1 MLNGVFQELD
11 RYGSMIE
18 FLASGSKDLKEVVAY
33 LKDMGVPESTVRGQ
47 INNIKE
53 GNTVL
58 IVWEEPSTL
67 MLNRIA
73 LESAEDVICKLLKGK
88 KTSEVEDLKAIIAQ
102 RDATIKTMVEK
113 EKALSK
119 ELEEAIK
126 KTLEQPVVIVSTEEI
141 LPPASAWEKQFVTMH
156 KQETAIESNAENQ
169 QEAIPEQTQ
178 KEESVILNYV
188 NYVKRGIQKI
198 FTKSF
203 MSNRVNKLLEK
214 KGQSEFVSDKKY
226 VNNLLATP
234 GLTNQ
239 QKLALYAAFSDY
251 RHTDFERLLNFA
263 GDNNID
269 ADLLIQWVECLGDEQ
284 DFKQIKNALRQF
296 AKPSEYRLKCDLGKE
311 LLLGIWQVM
320 FYKNG
325 VPTRF
330 RLIAETDI
338 EMIREKLGLSESAF
352 TYYDFVT
359 YEEMKENKDE
369 LLFKTRGV
377 SQ

>member
-11 RYGSMIE
+11 RYGCMIE

-73 LESAEDVICKLLKGK
+73 LESAGDVICKLLKGK

-141 LPPASAWEKQFVTMH
+141 LPPASA
-156 KQETAIESNAENQ
+156 
-169 QEAIPEQTQ
+169 
-178 KEESVILNYV
+178 
-188 NYVKRGIQKI
+188 
-198 FTKSF
+198 
-203 MSNRVNKLLEK
+203 
-214 KGQSEFVSDKKY
+214 
-226 VNNLLATP
+226 
-234 GLTNQ
+234 
-239 QKLALYAAFSDY
+239 
-251 RHTDFERLLNFA
+251 
-263 GDNNID
+263 
-269 ADLLIQWVECLGDEQ
+269 
-284 DFKQIKNALRQF
+284 
-296 AKPSEYRLKCDLGKE
+296 
-311 LLLGIWQVM
+311 
-320 FYKNG
+320 
-325 VPTRF
+325 
-330 RLIAETDI
+330 
-338 EMIREKLGLSESAF
+338 
-352 TYYDFVT
+352 
-359 YEEMKENKDE
+359 
-369 LLFKTRGV
+369 
-377 SQ
+377 